1 MVNGFDAHLA
11 DCSSAQDILRDAED
25 LRPDVVLLDLELA
38 AAGHGNDL
46 VRPLT
51 DLGAAVVVLTG
62 ETDRV
67 VLAECLDAGAVG
79 ISSKAQS
86 FDAVLE
92 SVQRAAAG
100 EPAIPASTRAEYAD
114 VLRQHRADERQRM
127 APFETLTRR
136 EQEVLVLMLQ
146 GVSAAAMADKVYVS
160 LPTVRTHIR
169 SILQK
174 LRVNSQLEAT
184 ALARSHGWH
193 PAP

>member
-38 AAGHGNDL
+38 AAGHGTDL

>member
-1 MVNGFDAHLA
+1 
-11 DCSSAQDILRDAED
+11 
-25 LRPDVVLLDLELA
+25 LA
-38 AAGHGNDL
+38 AAGHGKDL

-146 GVSAAAMADKVYVS
+146 GVSAAAMADQVYVS